1 MICLTDCACNI
12 RNDCM
17 RDTAHLNSAMCRD
30 RTEPKMLS
38 KNKRIVNIKLIKKI
52 KEIGYCELCGSS
64 FNLETHHIKS
74 KGSGG
79 DDVPENLVCLCA
91 VCHRTV
97 HDGNILRETL
107 HAIVE
112 GRENNG

>member
-1 MICLTDCACNI
+1 
-12 RNDCM
+12 
-17 RDTAHLNSAMCRD
+17 
-30 RTEPKMLS
+30 MLS

-64 FNLETHHIKS
+64 FNLQTHHIKS

-79 DDVPENLVCLCA
+79 DDVPDNLICLCA
-91 VCHRTV
+91 ACHRMV

-107 HAIVE
+107 RTIVMGRDGDYAI
-112 GRENNG
+112 R